1 MVDLKMSFKM
11 LVNAVE
17 PEEYRVAILKDGD
30 LDEFYIETSTKEEA
44 KGNIYKGIVSRIEP
58 SLQACFIDYGGE
70 KNGFLQM
77 GEIHPEYFESQGVIP
92 DIKAPIHIKNALRK
106 GRELLVQVTKE
117 MVGRKGAYL
126 TTYISLAGR
135 YLILTPGRT
144 TGGISHK
151 IEDEKE
157 RQRLKSIM
165 HQLKLPEGV
174 GYIVRTVALEQKKR
188 VIARELNNLL
198 RMWQDIKKRAENEP
212 APSLIFKEQDL
223 GLRTLRDHFSAEVD
237 EVLVD
242 DRETWSEMKDFM
254 KIISPRHQRRVKLY
268 KEKKPIFS
276 EYGIEKQ
283 IEQIYSNRVSLK
295 GGGSIVIDSTEA
307 LIAIDVNS
315 GRSTRAKG
323 IEEMAFKTNLEAA
336 SEIVKQ
342 LRLRDIGGLVVIDF
356 IDMKD
361 PKHERELVK
370 QVKEEIK
377 RDRAK
382 INVSYISK
390 FGLME
395 LSRQRLRPSIESK
408 SYQICEVCQGRGIV
422 RSVEA
427 TSVSFLRQIWLGAS
441 KGNID
446 KVIGVLPNRVASYL
460 LNKKRMELAGLE
472 KRYGVNI
479 EIQGNH
485 ELPPWGG
492 ELEFIERSKIK
503 EA

>member
-1 MVDLKMSFKM
+1 MSSKM
-11 LVNAVE
+11 LINAVD

-30 LDEFYIETSTKEEA
+30 LDEFYIETSTKEET
-44 KGNIYKGIVSRIEP
+44 KGNIYKGVVTRIEP
-58 SLQACFIDYGGE
+58 SLQACFIDYGAE
-70 KNGFLQM
+70 RNGFTPID
-77 GEIHPEYFESQGVIP
+77 EIHPEYYESQGIISKSKTPIP
-92 DIKAPIHIKNALRK
+92 IEKVLKK

-126 TTYISLAGR
+126 TTYISIAGR
-135 YLILTPGRT
+135 YLVLTPGRA

-151 IEDEKE
+151 IEDEEE
-157 RQRLKSIM
+157 RQRLKSDM
-165 HQLKLPEGV
+165 SKLKLPEGV
-174 GYIVRTVALEQKKR
+174 GYIVRTVAMGQKKR
-188 VIARELNNLL
+188 VIVRDLNNLL
-198 RMWQDIKKRAENEP
+198 RMWRDIKKRAESR
-212 APSLIFKEQDL
+212 PSPSIIFKEQDL
-223 GLRTLRDHFSAEVD
+223 GLRAVRDYFTAEVD

-242 DRETWSEMKDFM
+242 DREIWSEIKDFM
-254 KIISPRHQRRVKLY
+254 RIISPRHQERVRLY

-283 IEQIYSNRVSLK
+283 IEQIYSNRVPLRS
-295 GGGSIVIDSTEA
+295 GGSIVIDSTEA
-307 LIAIDVNS
+307 MIAIDVNS

-323 IEEMAFKTNLEAA
+323 LETTAFKTNLEAA
-336 SEIVKQ
+336 REIAKQ

-370 QVKEEIK
+370 RIREEVK

-382 INVSYISK
+382 INFSHISR

-408 SYQICEVCQGRGIV
+408 SYQICECCQGRGMI

-446 KVIGVLPNRVASYL
+446 RVIGALPSTVANYL
-460 LNKKRMELAGLE
+460 LNKKRAELADLE
-472 KRYGVNI
+472 NRYGVSI
-479 EIQGNH
+479 AIQGNPD
-485 ELPPWGG
+485 LPPWGG
-492 ELEFIERSKIK
+492 NLDFIERSKAK

>member
-1 MVDLKMSFKM
+1 MYKM
-11 LVNAVE
+11 LINAVD
-17 PEEYRVAILKDGD
+17 PEEYRVAILKDGE
-30 LDEFYIETSTKEEA
+30 LDEFYIATSIREET
-44 KGNIYKGIVSRIEP
+44 KGNIYKGMVARIEP
-58 SLQACFIDYGGE
+58 SLQAAFIDYGVE
-70 KNGFLQM
+70 KNGFLPM
-77 GEIHPEYFESQGVIP
+77 GEIHPEYYESQGTTP
-92 DIKAPIHIKNALRK
+92 EAKAPIHIENALKK

-117 MVGRKGAYL
+117 MEGRKGAYL

-135 YLILTPGRT
+135 YLVLTPGRP

-151 IEDEKE
+151 IEDEEE
-157 RQRLKSIM
+157 RQRLKSAM
-165 HQLKLPEGV
+165 NELRLPEGV
-174 GYIVRTVALEQKKR
+174 GYIVRTVAAGQKR
-188 VIARELNNLL
+188 RTIARDLKDLL
-198 RMWQDIKKRAENEP
+198 RMWQDIKKRVETQ
-212 APSLIFKEQDL
+212 PSQSIIFKEQDL
-223 GLRTLRDHFSAEVD
+223 GLRTLRDYFSSEVD

-242 DRETWSEMKDFM
+242 DRETWSEIRDFM
-254 KIISPRHQRRVKLY
+254 KIISPRHQRNVKLY

-283 IEQIYSNRVSLK
+283 IERIYSNRVPLK
-295 GGGSIVIDSTEA
+295 SGGSIVIDRTEA

-323 IEEMAFKTNLEAA
+323 IETTAFKTNLEAA
-336 SEIVKQ
+336 REIARQ

-356 IDMKD
+356 IDMKN
-361 PKHERELVK
+361 PKHERELIK
-370 QVKEEIK
+370 QLKEEVK

-382 INVSYISK
+382 ISYSHVSK

-408 SYQICEVCQGRGIV
+408 SYQICDFCQGRGIV

-446 KVIGVLPNRVASYL
+446 RVTGVLPSKVANYL
-460 LNKKRMELAGLE
+460 LNRKRTELAELE
-472 KRYGVNI
+472 NRYGVSI
-479 EIQGNH
+479 EIQGNPD
-485 ELPPWGG
+485 LSPWEGD
-492 ELEFIERSKIK
+492 LKFIERSKEK

>member
-1 MVDLKMSFKM
+1 MSLKM
-11 LVNAVE
+11 LINAVE

-30 LDEFYIETSTKEEA
+30 LDEFYIETSIKEET
-44 KGNIYKGIVSRIEP
+44 KGNIYKGVVTRIEP
-58 SLQACFIDYGGE
+58 SLQASFIAYGAE
-70 KNGFLQM
+70 KSGFLPI
-77 GEIHPEYFESQGVIP
+77 GELHPEYYEAQGIIAESKTPV
-92 DIKAPIHIKNALRK
+92 PIENVLKK

-135 YLILTPGRT
+135 YLVLTPGKT
-144 TGGISHK
+144 TGGISQK
-151 IEDEKE
+151 IEDDGE
-157 RQRLKSIM
+157 RQRLKSVM
-165 HQLKLPEGV
+165 NRLKLPEGV
-174 GYIVRTVALEQKKR
+174 GYIVRTAALGQNKR
-188 VIARELNNLL
+188 VIAPDLNNLL
-198 RMWQDIKKRAENEP
+198 RMWQDIKKRAE
-212 APSLIFKEQDL
+212 AQASLSIIFKEQDL
-223 GLRTLRDHFSAEVD
+223 GLRAVRDYFTAEVD

-242 DRETWSEMKDFM
+242 DRETWSEIKDFM
-254 KIISPRHQRRVKLY
+254 RIISPRHQRRVRHY

-276 EYGIEKQ
+276 EYGIERQ
-283 IEQIYSNRVSLK
+283 IEQIYSNRVPLES
-295 GGGSIVIDSTEA
+295 GGSIVIDSTEA

-315 GRSTRAKG
+315 GRSTRAKDLEG
-323 IEEMAFKTNLEAA
+323 TSFKTNLEAA
-336 SEIVKQ
+336 KEIAKQ

-361 PKHERELVK
+361 PKHERELIKRVK
-370 QVKEEIK
+370 DEVK

-408 SYQICEVCQGRGIV
+408 SYQICECCQGRGMI

-441 KGNID
+441 KGNIER
-446 KVIGVLPNRVASYL
+446 VAGVLPSTVANYL
-460 LNKKRMELAGLE
+460 LNKKRTELAELE
-472 KRYGVNI
+472 ERYGVSI
-479 EIQGNH
+479 EIQANPD
-485 ELPPWGG
+485 LPPWGG
-492 ELEFIERSKIK
+492 NLEFIKRSKVK

>member
-1 MVDLKMSFKM
+1 MSSKM
-11 LVNAVE
+11 LINAVD

-30 LDEFYIETSTKEEA
+30 LDEFYIETSTKEET
-44 KGNIYKGIVSRIEP
+44 KGNIYKGVVTRIEP
-58 SLQACFIDYGGE
+58 SLQACFIDYGAE
-70 KNGFLQM
+70 RNGFTPID
-77 GEIHPEYFESQGVIP
+77 EIHPEYYESQGI
-92 DIKAPIHIKNALRK
+92 IAKSKTPIAIEKVLKK

-135 YLILTPGRT
+135 YLVLTPGRT
-144 TGGISHK
+144 AGGISHK
-151 IEDEKE
+151 IEDDEE
-157 RQRLKSIM
+157 RQRLKSVM
-165 HQLKLPEGV
+165 SKLELPEGV
-174 GYIVRTVALEQKKR
+174 GYIVRTVALGQKKR
-188 VIARELNNLL
+188 VIVRDLNNLL
-198 RMWQDIKKRAENEP
+198 RMWQDIKKRAE
-212 APSLIFKEQDL
+212 ARPSRSIIFKEQDL
-223 GLRTLRDHFSAEVD
+223 GLRAVRDYFTAEVD

-242 DRETWSEMKDFM
+242 DREIWSEIKDFM
-254 KIISPRHQRRVKLY
+254 RIISPRHQGRVRLY

-283 IEQIYSNRVSLK
+283 IEQIYSNRVPLRS
-295 GGGSIVIDSTEA
+295 GGSIVIDSTEA

-315 GRSTRAKG
+315 GRSTKARG
-323 IEEMAFKTNLEAA
+323 LETTSFKTNLEAA
-336 SEIVKQ
+336 REIAKQ
-342 LRLRDIGGLVVIDF
+342 LRLRDIGGLIAIDF

-370 QVKEEIK
+370 RVKEEVK

-382 INVSYISK
+382 INFSHISK

-408 SYQICEVCQGRGIV
+408 SYQICECCQGRGMV

-446 KVIGVLPNRVASYL
+446 RVTGGLPSTVANYL
-460 LNKKRMELAGLE
+460 LNKKRAELRDLE
-472 KRYGVNI
+472 NRYGI
-479 EIQGNH
+479 SIDIQGNPD
-485 ELPPWGG
+485 LPPWGG
-492 ELEFIERSKIK
+492 NLDFIERGEEK

>member
-1 MVDLKMSFKM
+1 MSFKMSFKM

-30 LDEFYIETSTKEEA
+30 LDEFYIETSTKEET
-44 KGNIYKGIVSRIEP
+44 KGNVYKGVVSRIEP
-58 SLQACFIDYGGE
+58 SLQACFIDYGVG

-77 GEIHPEYFESQGVIP
+77 AEIHPEYYESQGVVP
-92 DIKAPIHIKNALRK
+92 DTKAPIHIENALRK

-135 YLILTPGRT
+135 YLILTPGRS

-151 IEDEKE
+151 IEDDKE
-157 RQRLKSIM
+157 RQRLKSVM
-165 HQLKLPEGV
+165 SQLKMPDGI
-174 GYIVRTVALEQKKR
+174 GYIVRTAALGQKKR
-188 VIARELNNLL
+188 VIARDLNNLL
-198 RMWQDIKKRAENEP
+198 RMWQDIKKRAETKP
-212 APSLIFKEQDL
+212 TLSIIFQEQYL
-223 GLRTLRDHFSAEVD
+223 GLRTLRDYFSAEVD

-242 DRETWSEMKDFM
+242 DRETWSEIKDFM

-283 IEQIYSNRVSLK
+283 IEQIYSNRVPLK
-295 GGGSIVIDSTEA
+295 SGGSIVIDSTEA

-323 IEEMAFKTNLEAA
+323 LEGTAFKTNMEAA
-336 SEIVKQ
+336 REIAKQ

-356 IDMKD
+356 IDMRD

-370 QVKEEIK
+370 QVKEETK

-382 INVSYISK
+382 INISYISK
-390 FGLME
+390 FG
-395 LSRQRLRPSIESK
+395 
-408 SYQICEVCQGRGIV
+408 
-422 RSVEA
+422 
-427 TSVSFLRQIWLGAS
+427 SVSFLRQIWLGAS
-441 KGNID
+441 KGNIER
-446 KVIGVLPNRVASYL
+446 VTGVLPNTVASYL
-460 LNKKRMELAGLE
+460 LNKKRTELAELE
-472 KRYGVNI
+472 KRYGVSI
-479 EIQGNH
+479 EIQGNPD
-485 ELPPWGG
+485 LPLWGG
-492 ELEFIERSKIK
+492 SLDFIERSEAK

>member
-1 MVDLKMSFKM
+1 MSFKM
-11 LVNAVE
+11 LINAVE
-17 PEEYRVAILKDGD
+17 PEEYRVAILKDGE
-30 LDEFYIETSTKEEA
+30 LDEFYIQTSTKEET
-44 KGNIYKGIVSRIEP
+44 KGNIYKGVVSRVER
-58 SLQACFIDYGGE
+58 SLQACFVDYGVE

-77 GEIHPEYFESQGVIP
+77 GEIHPEYYESQGKIP
-92 DIKAPIHIKNALRK
+92 DTKAPIPIENALRK
-106 GRELLVQVTKE
+106 GKELLVQVTKE

-126 TTYISLAGR
+126 TTHISLAGR
-135 YLILTPGRT
+135 YLVLTPGKPS
-144 TGGISHK
+144 GGISHK
-151 IEDEKE
+151 IEDEEE
-157 RQRLKSIM
+157 RQRLKSVM
-165 HQLKLPEGV
+165 NQLKLPEEI
-174 GYIVRTVALEQKKR
+174 GYIVRTVALGQKKR
-188 VIARELNNLL
+188 VIARDLNNLL
-198 RMWQDIKKRAENEP
+198 RMWQNIKKRAETQQ
-212 APSLIFKEQDL
+212 SQSIIFKEQDL
-223 GLRTLRDHFSAEVD
+223 GLRTIRDYFSAEVD

-242 DRETWSEMKDFM
+242 DRETWLKIKDFI
-254 KIISPRHQRRVKLY
+254 KIISPRHQRRVRLY
-268 KEKKPIFS
+268 REKKPIFS

-283 IEQIYSNRVSLK
+283 IEQIYSNRVPLK
-295 GGGSIVIDSTEA
+295 SGGSIIIDSTEA

-323 IEEMAFKTNLEAA
+323 LESTAFKTNLQAA
-336 SEIVKQ
+336 REIAKQ

-382 INVSYISK
+382 INISYISK

-395 LSRQRLRPSIESK
+395 LSRQRLSPSIESK

-441 KGNID
+441 KENID
-446 KVIGVLPNRVASYL
+446 RVTGILPSMVANYL
-460 LNKKRMELAGLE
+460 LNKKRAELAELE
-472 KRYGVNI
+472 KRYGVSI
-479 EIQGNH
+479 EIQGNPD
-485 ELPPWGG
+485 LPPWGG
-492 ELEFIERSKIK
+492 DLNFIERNEVK